1 MRQNFS
7 YAICGGGIVQV
18 KILRILKKCNTKK
31 DMNKSFVRQKA
42 MGEINEF
49 GLNQQNASSQ
59 PVIFVSVSRVAW
71 WIFSCSN

>member
-42 MGEINEF
+42 MEGDK
-49 GLNQQNASSQ
+49 
-59 PVIFVSVSRVAW
+59 
-71 WIFSCSN
+71 